1 MYELQSKNKVIVE
14 KLPEDFRLVYHF
26 HKKEYLGGAHG
37 LAGNLN
43 IILIAMKLND
53 FGADTMPLVN
63 IIKASIVFLLRHL
76 INGNFA
82 YKANTNSTKLVHFCH
97 GAPGVVTALAKFA

>member
-1 MYELQSKNKVIVE
+1 MLD

-37 LAGNLN
+37 LGGNIN
-43 IILIAMKLND
+43 ILLISLKQND
-53 FGADTMPLVN
+53 FGADTMLLVN
-63 IIKASIVFLLRHL
+63 LIKASIAYLLRHL

-82 YKANTNSTKLVHFCH
+82 TSSQSKNIKLVHFCH
-97 GAPGVVTALAKFA
+97 GAPGIVTALAKFA